1 MRFALRLIHLAGLGA
16 LSVVTA
22 FAQPNFERD
31 VKPIF
36 EANCFSCHGGTAM
49 VGLDLRTATSI
60 LRGSHEGPV
69 LVKGSSEKSLLY
81 EKVSKRMMPPPA
93 FKMRLTDAQIET
105 IRRWIE
111 EGAPSDEEAAIAAKT
126 KDETAR
132 FADLAQPIFEKSCFT
147 CHASDKPMG
156 GLDLRTLQS
165 VLKGSEDGP
174 VISELGSTKSILI
187 RKVMSR
193 EMPPPGVGDPLK
205 DDEIRTLA
213 RWIDTSDFR
222 LLRPHRE
229 RTSFNQAEAPPVTE
243 KDRRFWAFQKP
254 VAAHVPSVK
263 NRQRVRTPIDAFL
276 LTQLE
281 PKELGFSPDASKVT
295 LMRRAW
301 LDLIGVPPSP
311 EEIRAYMA
319 DKRPDAYERLI
330 DKLLASPHYGER
342 WGRHW
347 LDAAG
352 YTDVIGFDVDF
363 GLEGTIV
370 MDGMW
375 RYRDWVIRAFN
386 QDMPYDRFL
395 VEQLAGDELVDW
407 RSAEKYTP
415 EVVDKLVATGYLRSI
430 YDRTDMDIVNL
441 PGERYDVL
449 FHLMEKVSTGLMGL
463 TVGCAR
469 CHSHKYDPI
478 PQKDYYRIMAVFA
491 GGYNPVHWLQ
501 PKNRFLPSVSKAQQE
516 EIERHNAEIDKPLGE
531 LNERLEVIYHPY
543 REKLLEAKLKELP
556 ENIRQETKEA
566 LATPEEMRDAVQ
578 KFLADKF
585 EKQLTVTP
593 DEVVKAL
600 NEEHRATH
608 QELTGQIKILNSYRR
623 SWDKIQALWDVT
635 PPKIRLL
642 QRGEVERPGPPVQP
656 GFLEVLSP
664 PGKTD
669 AIRPPGMKGETGGY
683 RLAFAR
689 WLTSPDHPLTAR
701 VMVNRVWQHHFGR
714 GIVETQ
720 DNFGTQGKP
729 PTHPKL
735 LDWLAVE
742 FKRQGWSV
750 KKLHKLIMIS
760 TAYRQSS
767 NWPSGDSRALKM
779 DPGNRLL
786 WRMNVRRLEA
796 ETLRDAIL
804 AASGKLDWNM
814 GGPAVEGPLMADGL
828 KKLHPHYGGESKP
841 VEAEPTGMWRR
852 SVYVLARRY
861 FPLGFLET
869 FDAPIMQT
877 NCNRRMNS
885 VSPLQSLTLMNDDF
899 VIENATTF
907 AERVAKLSNGKPVDA
922 TIEAA
927 YQVALSRRPS
937 GEELQIARSHL
948 EREEELYLK
957 SNASAEQARQAALKS
972 FSHLLLL
979 TNEFLYID

>member
-1 MRFALRLIHLAGLGA
+1 MRFARLLSQVAALGA
-16 LSVVTA
+16 LSAMTV
-22 FAQPNFERD
+22 FAQASFERD

-36 EANCFSCHGGTAM
+36 KTNCFSCHGGTAM

-60 LRGSHEGPV
+60 LRGSQEGPV
-69 LVKGSSEKSLLY
+69 VVKGAPEKSLLY

-93 FKMRLTDAQIET
+93 FNLKLTDSEIET

-111 EGAPSDEEAAIAAKT
+111 AGTPSDEEAAIAAKT
-126 KDETAR
+126 KEETAR
-132 FADLAQPIFEKSCFT
+132 FEKLAHPIFEKRCFT
-147 CHASDKPMG
+147 CHATDKPMG

-165 VLKGSEDGP
+165 VLKGSESGP
-174 VISELGSTKSILI
+174 VISDLGSTKSILI
-187 RKVMSR
+187 RKVTAR
-193 EMPPPGVGDPLK
+193 EMPPPGMGKPLR
-205 DDEIRTLA
+205 DAEIRTLA
-213 RWIDTSDFR
+213 RWIDTSDLR
-222 LLRPHRE
+222 LLRPQVA
-229 RTSFNQAEAPPVTE
+229 RTTFNQAEAPPVTE
-243 KDRRFWAFQKP
+243 KDRQFWAFQKP
-254 VAAHVPSVK
+254 VAAPVPSVK
-263 NRQRVRTPIDAFL
+263 NKRRVRTPIDAFL
-276 LTQLE
+276 LAQLE
-281 PKELGFSPDASKVT
+281 AKGLSFSPDASKVT

-311 EEIRAYMA
+311 EDIRAYLA
-319 DKRPDAYERLI
+319 DDKPDAYERLI

-352 YTDVIGFDVDF
+352 YTDVTGFDASV
-363 GLEGTIV
+363 EGAIV
-370 MDGMW
+370 VDGMW

-386 QDMPYDRFL
+386 QDMPYNQFL

-415 EVVDKLVATGYLRSI
+415 EVVDKLIATGYLRSV
-430 YDRTDMDIVNL
+430 YDRTDQDVVNL

-449 FHLMEKVSTGLMGL
+449 FDLMEKVSTGLMGL

-478 PQKDYYRIMAVFA
+478 PQKDYYRMLAVLA
-491 GGYNPVHWLQ
+491 TGHNPVHWLQ
-501 PKNRFLPSVSKAQQE
+501 PKNHFLPSVSKAEQE
-516 EIERHNAEIDKPLGE
+516 EIKRHNAEIDKPVAKLKE
-531 LNERLEVIYHPY
+531 QLEAIDRPY
-543 REKLLEAKLKELP
+543 RENLLEGKLKELP
-556 ENIRQETKEA
+556 ENIRAETKQA
-566 LATPEEMRDAVQ
+566 LATPKDERDAVQ
-578 KFLADKF
+578 KFLAAKF

-593 DEVVKAL
+593 EEVGKAL

-608 QELTGQIKILNSYRR
+608 KKLTEQIKILNGYRR
-623 SWDKIQALWDVT
+623 SWDKIQALWELAP

-656 GFLEVLSP
+656 GFLEVLSR
-664 PGKTD
+664 PGETD
-669 AIRPPGMKGETGGY
+669 AVRPPDTKGETSGY

-701 VMVNRVWQHHFGR
+701 VMVNRVVQHHFGR

-720 DNFGTQGKP
+720 GNFGKQGKP

-742 FKRQGWSV
+742 FMRQGWSI
-750 KKLHKLIMIS
+750 KKLHKLTMTS

-767 NWPSGDSRALKM
+767 ERPSGGSLALKV
-779 DPGNRLL
+779 DPENRHL
-786 WRMNVRRLEA
+786 WRMNLRRLEA
-796 ETLRDAIL
+796 ETLRDAIM
-804 AASGKLDWNM
+804 AASGKLDWTM

-828 KKLHPHYGGESKP
+828 KKLNPHDDGKGEP
-841 VEAEPTGMWRR
+841 VDAEPTGIWRR

-899 VIENATTF
+899 VVENASAF
-907 AERVAKLSNGKPVDA
+907 AERVASMSNGNLEEQ
-922 TIEAA
+922 IEKG
-927 YQVALSRRPS
+927 YLLALSRKPS
-937 GEELQIARSHL
+937 REEVQIARAHL
-948 EREEELYLK
+948 AREEDLYLK
-957 SNASAEQARQAALKS
+957 SNAAPEQARKEALES
-972 FSHLLLL
+972 FCHLLFL